1 MRGACANESGEG
13 GLGGNR
19 EWGLYLGF
27 ICYIHHRP
35 CCELWVLESHS
46 CLVTAL
52 SGQETGSASSLT
64 EIIAAWANRESH

>member
-1 MRGACANESGEG
+1 MSLGKVAWVETGSGVCT
-13 GLGGNR
+13 
-19 EWGLYLGF
+19 WGLFATF
-27 ICYIHHRP
+27 IGHRL

-52 SGQETGSASSLT
+52 SGQGTGSASSLT